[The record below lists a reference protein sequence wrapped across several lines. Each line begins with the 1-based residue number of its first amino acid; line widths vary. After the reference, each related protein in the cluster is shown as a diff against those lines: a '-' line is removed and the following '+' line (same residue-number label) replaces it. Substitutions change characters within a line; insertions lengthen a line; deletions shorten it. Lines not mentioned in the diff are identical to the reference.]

1 MGMEVI
7 QLSSQTHHQNI
18 LNALHH
24 LRLQGHLSDIKVQ
37 VDYQGHAQTFQAHRV
52 VLAASSDYFRNIF
65 LSPDATPDQ
74 ISLSNMHPC
83 DFSDF
88 LEFVYTGK
96 AEVAQSRM
104 GDMQAAAN
112 ILECEEL
119 AIVCSINHTSQSDV
133 VEESSPAT
141 ETGIKKPL
149 NRQLPPE
156 SSECLSKRSKR
167 KRTKLKQC
175 IPTTDEAFN
184 AEEDNDTTCASS
196 PALPRFD
203 KDTQSLNDAEEIL
216 LVSASED
223 EDDEESGRVSK
234 RASKGMFVCSDCQR
248 SFHYERSYLKHVST
262 CHGVKAE
269 LVYRCETCMKTFSNR
284 SNLRIHEKHV
294 HSSERLFT
302 CDVCAK
308 TFKRKKDV
316 VRHQKQVHD
325 PHIHQCSECGKRLSS
340 KASLML
346 HKRTHSGI
354 KAFICTECGSRFTQK
369 SALNMHHS
377 TCQALKGELVHQCK
391 TCMNTFSNRSSLR
404 IHEKHV
410 HSSER
415 LFTCD
420 VCAKTFKRKKDVTH
434 HKKRVHDGPHMQQ
447 CSDCGKWLRS
457 KASLML
463 HMRIHNGIKNY
474 VCIKCGS
481 RFIQK
486 SSLNMHERTHTDEK
500 PFACDMCDARFKQ
513 RNSLAYHKRSHMGEK
528 PFKCETCGKGF
539 TAKQY
544 LRHHANVHT
553 GAKPF
558 KCKYC
563 GRSFGQRNSLRQHL
577 TAHTGERPYA
587 CNDCDKHFAQLHAL
601 QRHQRIHTG
610 EKPYMCGSCNRT
622 FTDTST
628 LRRHTKI
635 HDANAPWRNYLVVL
649 KGNVKKEAKA
659 QDNLEAQV
667 VTSDGN
673 DFITL
678 DRPFNMPVEE
688 ISSDTP
694 SMSSLME
701 EVASQTILAPQE
713 EAAQPNILTV
723 VVSEE
728 M

>member
-1 MGMEVI
+1 MMAMKVI
-7 QLSSQTHHQNI
+7 QLSSKTHHQNI
-18 LNALHH
+18 LNTLHH
-24 LRLQGHLSDIKVQ
+24 LRLQGHLSDITVR

-65 LSPDATPDQ
+65 LSLDATPDQ
-74 ISLSNMHPC
+74 ITLSNMHPC
-83 DFSDF
+83 DFSGF

-104 GDMQAAAN
+104 EDMQAAAK
-112 ILECEEL
+112 ILKCEEL
-119 AIVCSINHTSQSDV
+119 ARVCGINHTTQSDV

-141 ETGIKKPL
+141 ETGIKKPQ
-149 NRQLPPE
+149 NSQLPPE

-167 KRTKLKQC
+167 KSTRLKWC
-175 IPTTDEAFN
+175 IPIEDEAFN
-184 AEEDNDTTCASS
+184 AEEDNDNTTYASS
-196 PALPRFD
+196 PHFD
-203 KDTQSLNDAEEIL
+203 KDTQSLNDTEETV
-216 LVSASED
+216 LVSGG
-223 EDDEESGRVSK
+223 EDDDESGMVSK
-234 RASKGMFVCSDCQR
+234 RTSKTTFVCSDCQR
-248 SFHYERSYLKHVST
+248 SFHYERSYRKHVS
-262 CHGVKAE
+262 A
-269 LVYRCETCMKTFSNR
+269 
-284 SNLRIHEKHV
+284 
-294 HSSERLFT
+294 
-302 CDVCAK
+302 
-308 TFKRKKDV
+308 
-316 VRHQKQVHD
+316 
-325 PHIHQCSECGKRLSS
+325 
-340 KASLML
+340 
-346 HKRTHSGI
+346 
-354 KAFICTECGSRFTQK
+354 
-369 SALNMHHS
+369 
-377 TCQALKGELVHQCK
+377 CQALRGELVHQCE
-391 TCMNTFSNRSSLR
+391 TCMKTFSNRSSLR

-420 VCAKTFKRKKDVTH
+420 VCGKTFKRKRDVTRH
-434 HKKRVHDGPHMQQ
+434 QKLVHDGPHMQQ
-447 CSDCGKWLRS
+447 CSECGKWLRS

-486 SSLNMHERTHTDEK
+486 SALNAHERTHTDEK
-500 PFACDMCDARFKQ
+500 PFACNLCHARFKQ
-513 RNSLAYHKRSHMGEK
+513 RNSLVYHKRSHMGEK
-528 PFKCETCGKGF
+528 PFKCKICGKGF
-539 TAKQY
+539 SAKEY

-558 KCKYC
+558 NCKYC

-577 TAHTGERPYA
+577 MVHTGERPYA
-587 CNDCDKHFAQLHAL
+587 CNDCDKHFTQLNAL

-610 EKPYMCGSCNRT
+610 EKPYMCGLCNRT

-649 KGNVKKEAKA
+649 KGNVEKEPKA

-673 DFITL
+673 DYITL
-678 DRPFNMPVEE
+678 DRPFYMPVEQ

-701 EVASQTILAPQE
+701 EVALQTILAPQE
-713 EAAQPNILTV
+713 QAAQPNILTV
-723 VVSEE
+723 VVSDK
-728 M
+728 MFKKV

>member
-1 MGMEVI
+1 MMAMKVI
-7 QLSSQTHHQNI
+7 QLSSKTHHQNI
-18 LNALHH
+18 LNTLHH
-24 LRLQGHLSDIKVQ
+24 LRLQGHLSDITVR

-74 ISLSNMHPC
+74 ITLSNMHAC

-104 GDMQAAAN
+104 EDVQAAAKT
-112 ILECEEL
+112 LKCEEL
-119 AIVCSINHTSQSDV
+119 ARVCGINHTSQSDV

-141 ETGIKKPL
+141 ETGIKKPQ
-149 NRQLPPE
+149 NSQLPPE

-167 KRTKLKQC
+167 KSPRLKWF
-175 IPTTDEAFN
+175 IPIEDEAFN
-184 AEEDNDTTCASS
+184 AEDDNDTTYASS
-196 PALPRFD
+196 PHFD
-203 KDTQSLNDAEEIL
+203 KDTQSRNDAEETV
-216 LVSASED
+216 LVSAG
-223 EDDEESGRVSK
+223 EDDDESGMVSK
-234 RASKGMFVCSDCQR
+234 RTSKRKFVCSNCQR
-248 SFHYERSYLKHVST
+248 SFHYERSYRKHVST
-262 CHGVKAE
+262 CQARKGE
-269 LVYRCETCMKTFSNR
+269 LVHQCKTCMNTFSNR
-284 SNLRIHEKHV
+284 ANLRIHEKHV

-302 CDVCAK
+302 CDVC
-308 TFKRKKDV
+308 T
-316 VRHQKQVHD
+316 
-325 PHIHQCSECGKRLSS
+325 
-340 KASLML
+340 
-346 HKRTHSGI
+346 
-354 KAFICTECGSRFTQK
+354 
-369 SALNMHHS
+369 
-377 TCQALKGELVHQCK
+377 
-391 TCMNTFSNRSSLR
+391 
-404 IHEKHV
+404 
-410 HSSER
+410 
-415 LFTCD
+415 
-420 VCAKTFKRKKDVTH
+420 KTFKRKKDVTR
-434 HKKRVHDGPHMQQ
+434 HKKLVHDGPHMQQ
-447 CSDCGKWLRS
+447 CSECGKWLRS

-463 HMRIHNGIKNY
+463 HMRIHKGIKNY

-486 SSLNMHERTHTDEK
+486 SSLNTHERTHTDEK
-500 PFACDMCDARFKQ
+500 PFACDMCDARFKHGH
-513 RNSLAYHKRSHMGEK
+513 SLAYHKRSHIGEK

>member
-1 MGMEVI
+1 MMAMKVI
-7 QLSSQTHHQNI
+7 QLSSKTHHQNI
-18 LNALHH
+18 LNTLHH
-24 LRLQGHLSDIKVQ
+24 LRLQGHLSDITVR

-65 LSPDATPDQ
+65 LSLDATPDQ
-74 ISLSNMHPC
+74 ITLSNMHPS

-104 GDMQAAAN
+104 EDMQAAAK
-112 ILECEEL
+112 ILKCEEL
-119 AIVCSINHTSQSDV
+119 ARVCGINHPSQSDV

-141 ETGIKKPL
+141 ETGIKKPQ
-149 NRQLPPE
+149 NSQLPPE

-167 KRTKLKQC
+167 KSTRLKWC
-175 IPTTDEAFN
+175 IPIEDEAFN
-184 AEEDNDTTCASS
+184 AEEDNDTTYASS
-196 PALPRFD
+196 PHFD
-203 KDTQSLNDAEEIL
+203 KDTQSLNDTEETV
-216 LVSASED
+216 LVSAG
-223 EDDEESGRVSK
+223 EDDDESGMVSK
-234 RASKGMFVCSDCQR
+234 RTSKRKFVCSDCQR
-248 SFHYERSYLKHVST
+248 SFHYERSYRKHV
-262 CHGVKAE
+262 
-269 LVYRCETCMKTFSNR
+269 
-284 SNLRIHEKHV
+284 
-294 HSSERLFT
+294 
-302 CDVCAK
+302 
-308 TFKRKKDV
+308 
-316 VRHQKQVHD
+316 
-325 PHIHQCSECGKRLSS
+325 
-340 KASLML
+340 
-346 HKRTHSGI
+346 
-354 KAFICTECGSRFTQK
+354 
-369 SALNMHHS
+369 S

-528 PFKCETCGKGF
+528 PFKCEICGKGF
-539 TAKQY
+539 TAKEY

-577 TAHTGERPYA
+577 LVHTGERPYA
-587 CNDCDKHFAQLHAL
+587 CNDCDKHFTQLNAL

-649 KGNVKKEAKA
+649 KGNVEKQSKA

-678 DRPFNMPVEE
+678 DRPFYMPVEE

-701 EVASQTILAPQE
+701 EVASQTILAPLE

>member
-1 MGMEVI
+1 MMAMKVI
-7 QLSSQTHHQNI
+7 QLSSKTHHQNI
-18 LNALHH
+18 LNTLHH
-24 LRLQGHLSDIKVQ
+24 LRLQGHLSDITVR

-74 ISLSNMHPC
+74 ITLSNMHAC

-104 GDMQAAAN
+104 EDVQAAAKT
-112 ILECEEL
+112 LKCEEL
-119 AIVCSINHTSQSDV
+119 ARVCGINHTSQSDV

-141 ETGIKKPL
+141 ETGIKKPQ
-149 NRQLPPE
+149 NSQLPPE

-167 KRTKLKQC
+167 KSPRLKWF
-175 IPTTDEAFN
+175 IPIEDEAFN
-184 AEEDNDTTCASS
+184 AEDDNDTTYASS
-196 PALPRFD
+196 PHFD
-203 KDTQSLNDAEEIL
+203 KDTQSRNDAEETV
-216 LVSASED
+216 LVSAG
-223 EDDEESGRVSK
+223 EDDDESGMVSK
-234 RASKGMFVCSDCQR
+234 RTSKRKFVCSNCQR
-248 SFHYERSYLKHVST
+248 SFHYERSYRKHVST

-284 SNLRIHEKHV
+284 KNLRLHEKHV

-325 PHIHQCSECGKRLSS
+325 
-340 KASLML
+340 
-346 HKRTHSGI
+346 
-354 KAFICTECGSRFTQK
+354 
-369 SALNMHHS
+369 
-377 TCQALKGELVHQCK
+377 
-391 TCMNTFSNRSSLR
+391 
-404 IHEKHV
+404 
-410 HSSER
+410 
-415 LFTCD
+415 
-420 VCAKTFKRKKDVTH
+420 
-434 HKKRVHDGPHMQQ
+434 GPHMQQ
-447 CSDCGKWLRS
+447 CSECGKWLRS

-463 HMRIHNGIKNY
+463 HMRIHKGIKNY

-486 SSLNMHERTHTDEK
+486 SSLNTHERTHTDEK
-500 PFACDMCDARFKQ
+500 PFACDMCDARFKHGH
-513 RNSLAYHKRSHMGEK
+513 SLAYHKRSHIGEK

>member
-1 MGMEVI
+1 MMAMKMI
-7 QLSSQTHHQNI
+7 QLSSKTHHQNI
-18 LNALHH
+18 LNTLHH
-24 LRLQGHLSDIKVQ
+24 LRLQGHLSDITVR
-37 VDYQGHAQTFQAHRV
+37 VDYQDHAQTFQAHRV

-65 LSPDATPDQ
+65 LSLDATPDQ
-74 ISLSNMHPC
+74 ITFSNMHPC

-104 GDMQAAAN
+104 EDMQAAAK
-112 ILECEEL
+112 ILKCEEL
-119 AIVCSINHTSQSDV
+119 ARVFGINHTTQSDV

-141 ETGIKKPL
+141 ETGIKKPQ
-149 NRQLPPE
+149 NSQLPPE
-156 SSECLSKRSKR
+156 NSECLPKRSIR
-167 KRTKLKQC
+167 KSTRLKWC
-175 IPTTDEAFN
+175 SPIEDEAFN
-184 AEEDNDTTCASS
+184 TDEDNDNTTYASS
-196 PALPRFD
+196 PHFD
-203 KDTQSLNDAEEIL
+203 KDTQSLNDTEETV
-216 LVSASED
+216 LVSGGED
-223 EDDEESGRVSK
+223 KDESGMVSK
-234 RASKGMFVCSDCQR
+234 RTSKRKFVCSDCQR
-248 SFHYERSYLKHVST
+248 SFLYERSYRNHVST
-262 CHGVKAE
+262 CQGVKAE
-269 LVYRCETCMKTFSNR
+269 LVFRCETCMKTFSNR
-284 SNLRIHEKHV
+284 KNLKIHEKHV

-308 TFKRKKDV
+308 TFKRKKDM

-325 PHIHQCSECGKRLSS
+325 PPTHQCSECGKKYSS

-346 HKRTHSGI
+346 HKRTHRGT

-369 SALNMHHS
+369 SALNMHQS

-391 TCMNTFSNRSSLR
+391 TCMNTFANRGNLR

-415 LFTCD
+415 LFACD
-420 VCAKTFKRKKDVTH
+420 VCAKTFKRKKDVTR
-434 HKKRVHDGPHMQQ
+434 HKKLVHDGPHMQQ
-447 CSDCGKWLRS
+447 CSECGKWLRS
-457 KASLML
+457 KASLTC

-474 VCIKCGS
+474 VCSKCGS
-481 RFIQK
+481 RFTQK
-486 SSLNMHERTHTDEK
+486 SALNKHERTHTDEK
-500 PFACDMCDARFKQ
+500 PFACDICDARFTQKH
-513 RNSLAYHKRSHMGEK
+513 SLAYHKRSHTGEK
-528 PFKCETCGKGF
+528 PYKCETCGKGF
-539 TAKQY
+539 SAKEY

-563 GRSFGQRNSLRQHL
+563 GHSFGQRNSLRQHL
-577 TAHTGERPYA
+577 MVHTGERPYA
-587 CNDCDKHFAQLHAL
+587 CDDCDKHFAQLHAL

-610 EKPYMCGSCNRT
+610 EKPYMCRLCNRT

-649 KGNVKKEAKA
+649 KGNVEKESKA

-678 DRPFNMPVEE
+678 DRPSYMPAEE
-688 ISSDTP
+688 ISTDTP
-694 SMSSLME
+694 SMSFLME
-701 EVASQTILAPQE
+701 EVASQTFLAPQE
-713 EAAQPNILTV
+713 EAAQPNIPTV
-723 VVSEE
+723 VVSEK

>member
-1 MGMEVI
+1 MGMGVI

-133 VEESSPAT
+133 VEESSPET
-141 ETGIKKPL
+141 ETGIKKPQ
-149 NRQLPPE
+149 NSQLPPE
-156 SSECLSKRSKR
+156 SSECLSKRSKG
-167 KRTKLKQC
+167 KSTKLKRC

-203 KDTQSLNDAEEIL
+203 KDTQSPNDAEEIL

-234 RASKGMFVCSDCQR
+234 RASKGKFVCSDCMR

-325 PHIHQCSECGKRLSS
+325 PHMHQCSECGKRLSS

-346 HKRTHSGI
+346 HKQTHSGI

-369 SALNMHHS
+369 SALNMHH
-377 TCQALKGELVHQCK
+377 
-391 TCMNTFSNRSSLR
+391 R
-404 IHEKHV
+404 IH
-410 HSSER
+410 
-415 LFTCD
+415 T
-420 VCAKTFKRKKDVTH
+420 
-434 HKKRVHDGPHMQQ
+434 G
-447 CSDCGKWLRS
+447 
-457 KASLML
+457 
-463 HMRIHNGIKNY
+463 
-474 VCIKCGS
+474 
-481 RFIQK
+481 
-486 SSLNMHERTHTDEK
+486 EK
-500 PFACDMCDARFKQ
+500 PFMCEACGKSFASKEYLR
-513 RNSLAYHKRSHMGEK
+513 YHSNIHTGSK
-528 PFKCETCGKGF
+528 PFKCE
-539 TAKQY
+539 
-544 LRHHANVHT
+544 H
-553 GAKPF
+553 
-558 KCKYC
+558 C
-563 GRSFGQRNSLRQHL
+563 GRGFAQRNSLRQHL
-577 TAHTGERPYA
+577 TVHTGERPYA
-587 CNDCDKHFAQLHAL
+587 CNDCDKHFTQLNAL

-610 EKPYMCGSCNRT
+610 EKPYMCGLCNRT
-622 FTDTST
+622 FTDKST
-628 LRRHTKI
+628 LRRHTTT
-635 HDANAPWRNYLVVL
+635 HDANAPWKNYLVVL
-649 KGNVKKEAKA
+649 EGNVEKKSKA
-659 QDNLEAQV
+659 QDKGTAQEKKSNAKKASKSKVPSPTTTVLPPDKAGPGAVALETHDHTEMLPEAQV
-667 VTSDGN
+667 VTSDGSGGVV
-673 DFITL
+673 ITL
-678 DRPFNMPVEE
+678 DRPFVMPVEE
-688 ISSDTP
+688 NISETAHSISAETP
-694 SMSSLME
+694 SMSSLLE
-701 EVASQTILAPQE
+701 EAASQTILAQQE
-713 EAAQPNILTV
+713 EAAQPDILTV
-723 VVSEE
+723 VVSDKMCQEV
-728 M
+728 

>member
-369 SALNMHHS
+369 SALNMHH
-377 TCQALKGELVHQCK
+377 
-391 TCMNTFSNRSSLR
+391 R
-404 IHEKHV
+404 IH
-410 HSSER
+410 
-415 LFTCD
+415 T
-420 VCAKTFKRKKDVTH
+420 
-434 HKKRVHDGPHMQQ
+434 G
-447 CSDCGKWLRS
+447 
-457 KASLML
+457 
-463 HMRIHNGIKNY
+463 
-474 VCIKCGS
+474 
-481 RFIQK
+481 
-486 SSLNMHERTHTDEK
+486 EK
-500 PFACDMCDARFKQ
+500 PFMCEACGKSFASKEYLR
-513 RNSLAYHKRSHMGEK
+513 YHSNIHTGSK
-528 PFKCETCGKGF
+528 PFKCE
-539 TAKQY
+539 
-544 LRHHANVHT
+544 H
-553 GAKPF
+553 
-558 KCKYC
+558 C
-563 GRSFGQRNSLRQHL
+563 GRGFAQRNSLRQHL
-577 TAHTGERPYA
+577 TVHTGERPYA
-587 CNDCDKHFAQLHAL
+587 CNDCDKHFTQLNAL

-610 EKPYMCGSCNRT
+610 EKPYMCGLCNRT
-622 FTDTST
+622 FTDKST
-628 LRRHTKI
+628 LRRHTTT
-635 HDANAPWRNYLVVL
+635 HDANAPWKNYLVIL
-649 KGNVKKEAKA
+649 EGNVEKKSKA
-659 QDNLEAQV
+659 QDKGTAQEKKSNAKKASKSKVPSPTTTVLPPEKAGPGTVALETHDHTEMPPEAQV
-667 VTSDGN
+667 VTSDGSGG
-673 DFITL
+673 DVIITL
-678 DRPFNMPVEE
+678 DRPFVMPVEE
-688 ISSDTP
+688 NISETAHSISAETP
-694 SMSSLME
+694 SMSSLLE
-701 EVASQTILAPQE
+701 EAASQTILAPQE
-713 EAAQPNILTV
+713 EAAQPDILTV
-723 VVSEE
+723 VVSDKMCKEV
-728 M
+728 

>member
-1 MGMEVI
+1 MGMGVI

-141 ETGIKKPL
+141 ETGIKKPQ
-149 NRQLPPE
+149 NSQLPPE
-156 SSECLSKRSKR
+156 SSECLSKRSKG
-167 KRTKLKQC
+167 KSTKLKRC

-203 KDTQSLNDAEEIL
+203 KDTQSPNDAEEIL

-234 RASKGMFVCSDCQR
+234 RASKGKFVCSDCMR

-269 LVYRCETCMKTFSNR
+269 MVYRCETCMKTFSNR

-325 PHIHQCSECGKRLSS
+325 PHMHQCSECGKRLSS

-346 HKRTHSGI
+346 HKQTHSGI

-369 SALNMHHS
+369 SALNMHH
-377 TCQALKGELVHQCK
+377 
-391 TCMNTFSNRSSLR
+391 R
-404 IHEKHV
+404 IH
-410 HSSER
+410 
-415 LFTCD
+415 T
-420 VCAKTFKRKKDVTH
+420 
-434 HKKRVHDGPHMQQ
+434 G
-447 CSDCGKWLRS
+447 
-457 KASLML
+457 
-463 HMRIHNGIKNY
+463 
-474 VCIKCGS
+474 
-481 RFIQK
+481 
-486 SSLNMHERTHTDEK
+486 EK
-500 PFACDMCDARFKQ
+500 PFMCEACGKSFASKEYLR
-513 RNSLAYHKRSHMGEK
+513 YHSNIHTGSK
-528 PFKCETCGKGF
+528 PFKCE
-539 TAKQY
+539 
-544 LRHHANVHT
+544 H
-553 GAKPF
+553 
-558 KCKYC
+558 C
-563 GRSFGQRNSLRQHL
+563 GRGFAQRNSLRQHL
-577 TAHTGERPYA
+577 TVHTGERPYA
-587 CNDCDKHFAQLHAL
+587 CNDCDKHFTQLNAL

-610 EKPYMCGSCNRT
+610 EKPYMCGLCNRT
-622 FTDTST
+622 FTDKST
-628 LRRHTKI
+628 LRRHTTT
-635 HDANAPWRNYLVVL
+635 HDANAPWKNYLVVL
-649 KGNVKKEAKA
+649 EGNVEKKSKA
-659 QDNLEAQV
+659 QDKGTAQEKKSNAKKASKSKVPSPTTTVLPPDKAGPGAVALETHDHTEMPPEAQV
-667 VTSDGN
+667 VTSDGSGGVV
-673 DFITL
+673 ITL
-678 DRPFNMPVEE
+678 DRPFVMPVEE
-688 ISSDTP
+688 NISETAHSISAETP
-694 SMSSLME
+694 SMSSLLE
-701 EVASQTILAPQE
+701 EAASQTILAPQE
-713 EAAQPNILTV
+713 EAAQPDILTV
-723 VVSEE
+723 VVSDKMCQEV
-728 M
+728 